1 MFVQKFIK
9 VLDTLG
15 DSLGLQ
21 GMLCG
26 CFSLHGVGLG
36 FRQGSVR
43 VSRNFLKVFVLLGYG
58 LGFIWDWVKILSIV
72 GPVALIASV
81 LF

>member
-1 MFVQKFIK
+1 MFVQKCIK

-26 CFSLHGVGLG
+26 CFSLHGVGSG
-36 FRQGSVR
+36 FRQGYFR

-72 GPVALIASV
+72 GPVGLIDSV